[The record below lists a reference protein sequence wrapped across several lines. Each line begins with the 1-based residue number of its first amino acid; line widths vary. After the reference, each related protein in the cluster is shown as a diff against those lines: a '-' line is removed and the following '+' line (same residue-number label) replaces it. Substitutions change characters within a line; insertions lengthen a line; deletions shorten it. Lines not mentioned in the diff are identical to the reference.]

1 MTYAAARSARSTMR
15 SMLAPAVVL
24 LSSTL
29 AACCVVHP
37 YWLEYRALA
46 FAPLTDGYALCVV
59 VGSIVAV
66 VGFAVVL
73 LVAPV
78 LGPGPPIAVGA
89 ASAVFGL
96 LAGRVVHESG
106 ELLFVCIALGVG
118 FAGLAAG
125 GLVEV
130 TRSDHPRRLVAVAWV
145 LPLLLS
151 WPWTTWVARHDLLH
165 SAARLAPP
173 VPVWTVVGAGAV
185 LAAWSTYALLTDA
198 PDTGRVAST
207 TEAMQNAWFVASLG
221 TGVAGIFAL
230 GATSDLAGLS
240 IAWSRPL
247 VLVGSA
253 LAIAL
258 LAAAAIPLGDTLL
271 RPAYLCVVTS
281 SLLGPP
287 VLTFLVA
294 GADAAPD
301 RVSPVELFVLTAV
314 GVATGLVV
322 AGRPRAFLVAGPTL
336 GLVGSVPAWL
346 MPDGPWTMVAA
357 AALLVAGL
365 TATLVAGFALV
376 ARTEAA
382 ALVGF
387 AAVVAGAVGSSTIP
401 GLFTRGLTGEL
412 EPIGGGRVAVGLA
425 AAAFIAV
432 GAVAQLA
439 LHRHRPGPQGAAADV
454 RVTRET
460 GVTIA

>member
-1 MTYAAARSARSTMR
+1 MRSISAPSARMTTRSA
-15 SMLAPAVVL
+15 LAPAVVL

-59 VGSIVAV
+59 VGGIVAV

-73 LVAPV
+73 VVAPV

-106 ELLFVCIALGVG
+106 ELFFVCIALGVG
-118 FAGLAAG
+118 FAGLSAG
-125 GLVEV
+125 GLIEV
-130 TRSDHPRRLVAVAWV
+130 TRSDTPRRLVATAWV

-151 WPWTTWVARHDLLH
+151 WPWTTWVARHDLLR

-173 VPVWTVVGAGAV
+173 VPVWTVVAAGAA
-185 LAAWSTYALLTDA
+185 LALWSTYALLTDSLD
-198 PDTGRVAST
+198 PGRVAPT
-207 TEAMQNAWFVASLG
+207 TAALQNAWFVASMG
-221 TGVAGIFAL
+221 AGVAGTFAL

-258 LAAAAIPLGDTLL
+258 LVAAAIPLGDTLL
-271 RPAYLCVVTS
+271 RPEYLCVVIPC
-281 SLLGPP
+281 LLGPP
-287 VLTFLVA
+287 LLTFLVA
-294 GADAAPD
+294 RADAAPD
-301 RVSPVELFVLTAV
+301 RVGPVELIVMTLV
-314 GVATGLVV
+314 GMASGLVV
-322 AGRPRAFLVAGPTL
+322 GRRPRAFLVAGPAL
-336 GLVGSVPAWL
+336 GLLGCLPAWL
-346 MPDGPWTMVAA
+346 MPAGPWTMVAA

-365 TATLVAGFALV
+365 SSTLVAGFAV
-376 ARTEAA
+376 AGRTET
-382 ALVGF
+382 ALFGF
-387 AAVVAGAVGSSTIP
+387 AAVVSGAVGSTTIP
-401 GLFTRGLTGEL
+401 GLFTRGLTGDL
-412 EPIGGGRVAVGLA
+412 APIGGGRVAVGLA

-432 GAVAQLA
+432 GATAHLA
-439 LHRHRPGPQGAAADV
+439 LHRYPLGRQGGAVDE

>member
-1 MTYAAARSARSTMR
+1 MTYAAARPAGSTMR
-15 SMLAPAVVL
+15 STLATAVVL

-59 VGSIVAV
+59 VGGIVAV

-96 LAGRVVHESG
+96 LAGRVVSESG

-125 GLVEV
+125 GLIEV
-130 TRSDHPRRLVAVAWV
+130 TRSDHRRRQVATAWV

-198 PDTGRVAST
+198 PDTGRVPST
-207 TEAMQNAWFVASLG
+207 TEAMQNAWFVVSLG

-258 LAAAAIPLGDTLL
+258 LSAAAIPLGDALL

-294 GADAAPD
+294 RADAAPD
-301 RVSPVELFVLTAV
+301 RVGAVELLVLTAV
-314 GVATGLVV
+314 GVAAGLVV

-336 GLVGSVPAWL
+336 GLVGCVPAWV

-365 TATLVAGFALV
+365 SATLVAGFAL
-376 ARTEAA
+376 AGRPDAG
-382 ALVGF
+382 LFGF

-401 GLFTRGLTGEL
+401 GLFTRGLTGDL
-412 EPIGGGRVAVGLA
+412 EPIGGGRAAVGLA

-439 LHRHRPGPQGAAADV
+439 LHRHRPGPEGAAADV